1 MGPLRHPRARVP
13 AAPLRRRARRV
24 APTPPPFKAFGN
36 EYPEYVDKVTFKF
49 AVKPKGD
56 EKLALEMSDFAREL
70 SLSRIRAEH
79 PEWSDW
85 EVKREL
91 LRLDFLPDALP
102 PGLP

>member
-1 MGPLRHPRARVP
+1 MPIRDTARDAEQVQ
-13 AAPLRRRARRV
+13 LEVFRRMTGEQRL
-24 APTPPPFKAFGN
+24 
-36 EYPEYVDKVTFKF
+36 
-49 AVKPKGD
+49 
-56 EKLALEMSDFAREL
+56 KLALEMSDFAREL

-85 EVKREL
+85 QVKREL

>member
-1 MGPLRHPRARVP
+1 MPSRDTSQDAEQVQLDVF
-13 AAPLRRRARRV
+13 RRMTGEQRL
-24 APTPPPFKAFGN
+24 
-36 EYPEYVDKVTFKF
+36 
-49 AVKPKGD
+49 
-56 EKLALEMSDFAREL
+56 KLALEMSDFARGL

-79 PEWSDW
+79 PQWSDW

>member
-1 MGPLRHPRARVP
+1 MPIRDTSPDAEQVQLDVF
-13 AAPLRRRARRV
+13 RRMTGEQRL
-24 APTPPPFKAFGN
+24 
-36 EYPEYVDKVTFKF
+36 
-49 AVKPKGD
+49 
-56 EKLALEMSDFAREL
+56 KLALEMSDFAREL

-79 PEWSDW
+79 PGWSDW

>member
-1 MGPLRHPRARVP
+1 MPVGDTSPDAERVQ
-13 AAPLRRRARRV
+13 LDVFRRMTGEQRL
-24 APTPPPFKAFGN
+24 
-36 EYPEYVDKVTFKF
+36 
-49 AVKPKGD
+49 
-56 EKLALEMSDFAREL
+56 KLALEMSDFAREL

>member
-1 MGPLRHPRARVP
+1 MPLRDTSPDAERVQ
-13 AAPLRRRARRV
+13 LEVFRRMTGEQRL
-24 APTPPPFKAFGN
+24 
-36 EYPEYVDKVTFKF
+36 
-49 AVKPKGD
+49 
-56 EKLALEMSDFAREL
+56 KLALEMSDFAREL

>member
-1 MGPLRHPRARVP
+1 MPSHDTSRDAEQVQ
-13 AAPLRRRARRV
+13 
-24 APTPPPFKAFGN
+24 FGVFRKMTG
-36 EYPEYVDKVTFKF
+36 EQRL
-49 AVKPKGD
+49 
-56 EKLALEMSDFAREL
+56 KLALEMSDFAREL

-102 PGLP
+102 SGLP

>member
-1 MGPLRHPRARVP
+1 MPIRDTSQEAEQVQLDVFRMMTGEQRL
-13 AAPLRRRARRV
+13 
-24 APTPPPFKAFGN
+24 
-36 EYPEYVDKVTFKF
+36 
-49 AVKPKGD
+49 
-56 EKLALEMSDFAREL
+56 KLALEMSDFAREL

-79 PEWSDW
+79 PQWSEW

>member
-1 MGPLRHPRARVP
+1 MPMRDTSPDAERVQ
-13 AAPLRRRARRV
+13 LDVFRRMTGEQRL
-24 APTPPPFKAFGN
+24 
-36 EYPEYVDKVTFKF
+36 
-49 AVKPKGD
+49 
-56 EKLALEMSDFAREL
+56 KLALEMSNFAREL

-79 PEWSDW
+79 PDWSDW

>member
-1 MGPLRHPRARVP
+1 MPIRDTSQEAERVQ
-13 AAPLRRRARRV
+13 LEVFRRMTGEQRL
-24 APTPPPFKAFGN
+24 
-36 EYPEYVDKVTFKF
+36 
-49 AVKPKGD
+49 
-56 EKLALEMSDFAREL
+56 KLALQMSDFAREL

-79 PEWSDW
+79 PQWSDW